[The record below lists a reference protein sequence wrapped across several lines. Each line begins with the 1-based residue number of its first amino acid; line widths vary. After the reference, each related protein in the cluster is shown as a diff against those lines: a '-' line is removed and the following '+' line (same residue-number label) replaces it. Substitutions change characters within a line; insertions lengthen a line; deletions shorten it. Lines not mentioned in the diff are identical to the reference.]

1 MYFAIDI
8 NSMDLQMDDSIW
20 VKYQFSASSYR
31 QVVQC
36 FWLSIKKNL
45 PYQHSIRISWWNLQR
60 NIRENVIWTSTEH
73 LYTFLYLYLRTHKV
87 LSPKQ
92 WRPCNWRYCWQKRP
106 LRQEKP
112 RSKSDHY
119 IFVTINVSPYRF
131 FPQALGSRI

>member
-45 PYQHSIRISWWNLQR
+45 PYQHSIRIS
-60 NIRENVIWTSTEH
+60 
-73 LYTFLYLYLRTHKV
+73 
-87 LSPKQ
+87 
-92 WRPCNWRYCWQKRP
+92 
-106 LRQEKP
+106 
-112 RSKSDHY
+112 
-119 IFVTINVSPYRF
+119 
-131 FPQALGSRI
+131 